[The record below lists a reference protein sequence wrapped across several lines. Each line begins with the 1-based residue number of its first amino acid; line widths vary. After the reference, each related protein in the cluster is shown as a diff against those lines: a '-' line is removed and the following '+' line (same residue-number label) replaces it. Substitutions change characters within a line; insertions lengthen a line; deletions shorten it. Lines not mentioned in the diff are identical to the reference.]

1 MDLVIW
7 GHEHE
12 CNIIPTESAVGT
24 FRITQ
29 PGSTVATSLTEGESL
44 PKHFGILDIRA
55 NQFRLTPV
63 PFMQVR
69 PFAMKSVVL
78 ADMEGLDSDDAV
90 RSESLMG
97 EILRKEVEM
106 LVDEARKD
114 SRLLK
119 VQRKNGSLVD
129 TSRAD
134 GDCDEVDSH
143 DVLLSKKLDFQ
154 VAEPERVLVRLKVE
168 HSGFSTLHN
177 QRFGSHFVNEV
188 VRVKQ
193 YSCKFFKR
201 ILEFVY
207 GFD

>member
-63 PFMQVR
+63 PLMQVR

-90 RSESLMG
+90 RSESVMG

-119 VQRKNGSLVD
+119 VQRKYGRLAD
-129 TSRAD
+129 TSLAD
-134 GDCDEVDSH
+134 GDSDCDEVDDY

-188 VRVKQ
+188 VRI
-193 YSCKFFKR
+193 KR
-201 ILEFVY
+201 L
-207 GFD
+207 